1 MTDPVLHVER
11 DDDHIAV
18 VVIDRP
24 PVNALSAPH
33 WVEMAELV
41 SSLDSDPT
49 IRAVVIAGASASFC
63 AGANVRDLRAGGT
76 GPAML
81 ATVAGACRAVR
92 QLSRPVIAA
101 VDGGAHG
108 GGLELMLACD
118 IRVAGARATFSASS
132 VNMGLIASV
141 SSLIDTIGG
150 ARARRMLLTG
160 EPIGAEAAHE
170 WGLVTDLSG
179 TPRSRA
185 VELAQLIASKPP
197 LSVAAIKAACRES
210 GPGTE
215 RDRLVTESYE
225 RLVAT
230 ADHAEAVLAFLEKRP
245 GRYEEK

>member
-1 MTDPVLHVER
+1 MTDPVLHVE
-11 DDDHIAV
+11 HEGEHVAV

-33 WVEMAELV
+33 WVEMTELM
-41 SSLDSDPT
+41 SDLDSDPT
-49 IRAVVIAGASASFC
+49 VRAVVLTGASASFC
-63 AGANVRDLRAGGT
+63 AGADVRDLRAGGT

-81 ATVAGACRAVR
+81 STVAGACRSVR
-92 QLSRPVIAA
+92 ELSHPVIAA
-101 VDGGAHG
+101 VDGAAHG
-108 GGLELMLACD
+108 GGLELTLACD
-118 IRVAGARATFSASS
+118 IRVAGARATFCASA

-185 VELAQLIASKPP
+185 VELAHHIASKPP
-197 LSVAAIKAACRES
+197 LSVAAVKAACRAP
-210 GPGTE
+210 GPGVE
-215 RDRLVTESYE
+215 RDTVVTDSYE
-225 RLVAT
+225 NLVAT
-230 ADHAEAVLAFLEKRP
+230 ADHAEAVRSFLEKRP
-245 GRYEEK
+245 GRYEGK